1 MWQWDVKQA
10 TSSHIQ
16 FILKKIKTQRQIKK
30 ILIILDNF

>member
-1 MWQWDVKQA
+1 MWQWDARQA
-10 TSSHIQ
+10 TSPYIL

>member
-1 MWQWDVKQA
+1 MWQWDVRQA
-10 TSSHIQ
+10 TSPHVQ